1 MNRHTAFLSSI
12 IFILIWLQACETGQT
27 PTLLRDSIHAVL
39 DSVEGDFAIAYMDM
53 QTGDTISLQA
63 NEVFHAAST
72 MKTPVMIE
80 AYKQRKEQG
89 QKMTDSI
96 VVYNKF
102 YSIVDKS
109 EYHLTPENDSD
120 PELYDLL
127 NQKISWVDLIDRMI
141 TRSSN
146 LATNI
151 LIDQLGAEN
160 VTKTMRSL
168 GANKIQVLRG
178 VEDLKAYE
186 AGLSNTTTALDL
198 LHIYEKLAQY
208 QVVDSSSSQA
218 MIDVLLNQEFN
229 TLIPAPLPDL
239 VQVAHK
245 TGSITG
251 VHHDSGIIILPDG
264 RKYVLVMLSKNV
276 SDMEK
281 ADQAMV
287 EVSRLI
293 YDHFINLH
301 TRSGKSDQAITDKSN

>member
-160 VTKTMRSL
+160 VTKSMRRL

-229 TLIPAPLPDL
+229 TLIPAPLPDV

>member
-160 VTKTMRSL
+160 VTKTMRRL

-229 TLIPAPLPDL
+229 TLIPAPLPDV